1 MHIPNVQLQQV
12 SIGVFQGIP
21 GWKVQCANST
31 PSFSLAKDPLALPRR
46 LEVISLQQVQPG
58 THRHQ
63 SGGSRWL
70 QWATCFEM
78 LSGTSRKSR
87 MLESERLF
95 PRPYP
100 GLFIFH
106 QHYWNSN
113 WGPRSWPLNKHV
125 GAWSSSYSFHMLLG
139 VQKLSRLQ
147 QNPHV
152 QPPDQLCV
160 CCAGTKPASR
170 LRLQLYALRLFPI
183 TVRAASRRPLML
195 PLGPLVQVRVG
206 SPLVV
211 PAAPFWLLSEHML
224 GVRSGVVLRFS
235 SCLSCWAQ
243 FLHTSF
249 KVALIYKEMLTA
261 SGKKNPS
268 LEGYQTASPKSLL
281 GPEQGSRSKVT
292 SVP

>member
-1 MHIPNVQLQQV
+1 
-12 SIGVFQGIP
+12 
-21 GWKVQCANST
+21 
-31 PSFSLAKDPLALPRR
+31 
-46 LEVISLQQVQPG
+46 
-58 THRHQ
+58 
-63 SGGSRWL
+63 
-70 QWATCFEM
+70 M

-261 SGKKNPS
+261 SGKKTHPWEVIRQLAPS
-268 LEGYQTASPKSLL
+268 HCWAQSKVQGAKSPPCHSRDFARWYQEAAVQGNREANIWIFPGKLCRA
-281 GPEQGSRSKVT
+281 EQGTRWAVQGHPGSGIPKQGW
-292 SVP
+292 P